1 MEESNTI
8 SYICRQCDGL
18 RLTGSISESISNN
31 LRIPCDHCF
40 PRGMWRLTGKRV
52 EARLRDVR
60 TAPTNPTHFVFDYQC
75 RRCGVQASN
84 THRIKIPGTHL
95 ENDPEPRRETCL
107 NCYPGAM
114 WQVIDFG
121 DQFEQP
127 EVFGSELRQTQANE
141 RQQTRNLT
149 PIVQVSG
156 QQDGAGSRTLST
168 DVVPNVRPGPGDL
181 PYQPEE
187 RPNNTPES
195 QNQVS
200 NPRLRQ
206 YVTSDAWKRCDG
218 DEDRRQQIS
227 VLEATNFYEPT
238 TWSVDGDLGLQGQP
252 LDLDYLLAPKGQGT
266 YPVDRAFWEQMTI
279 IPPSIG
285 RPDLP
290 GRNRV
295 PHAGRRNVP
304 TEPVFPTLNPG
315 WDRYNPWMGT
325 PSASR
330 PLSSGCISPLQRVG
344 DEMISED
351 LHIAALPTAPGPAHH
366 RTRPFEGDGY

>member
-1 MEESNTI
+1 M
-8 SYICRQCDGL
+8 L
-18 RLTGSISESISNN
+18 
-31 LRIPCDHCF
+31 
-40 PRGMWRLTGKRV
+40 GK
-52 EARLRDVR
+52 DV
-60 TAPTNPTHFVFDYQC
+60 TATKTED
-75 RRCGVQASN
+75 
-84 THRIKIPGTHL
+84 
-95 ENDPEPRRETCL
+95 
-107 NCYPGAM
+107 
-114 WQVIDFG
+114 
-121 DQFEQP
+121 
-127 EVFGSELRQTQANE
+127 
-141 RQQTRNLT
+141 
-149 PIVQVSG
+149 
-156 QQDGAGSRTLST
+156 SR
-168 DVVPNVRPGPGDL
+168 
-181 PYQPEE
+181 
-187 RPNNTPES
+187 
-195 QNQVS
+195 
-200 NPRLRQ
+200 
-206 YVTSDAWKRCDG
+206 
-218 DEDRRQQIS
+218 S

-252 LDLDYLLAPKGQGT
+252 LDLDSLLAPKGQGT

-330 PLSSGCISPLQRVG
+330 PLSSGRISPLQRVG

-351 LHIAALPTAPGPAHH
+351 LPIAALPTASGPAHH